1 MKEVFSGEPRGNDDD
16 DSVIGIH
23 HSPTS
28 TFGKSSRSAI
38 DDPCCEIPPNRARE
52 TIASVEWGPDKDQI
66 QKAGRRIFVETIR
79 WPHNRPN
86 ASTRMSY
93 GSPCG
98 LEILRRLRALC
109 SDYVDIASHQEDPNI
124 NSLINSLDFSFSIQR
139 SSAQLGAG
147 VDLPPEAEVVYLVDV
162 AFREAFIL
170 WPFLERGYIDAII
183 TYLFRGRELLQD
195 DMTNRDNLAL
205 LQAVLALGQRHD
217 SRSLINRDEGTWVGR
232 NRHVPGYVIWRTF
245 RGEQ

>member
-1 MKEVFSGEPRGNDDD
+1 
-16 DSVIGIH
+16 
-23 HSPTS
+23 
-28 TFGKSSRSAI
+28 
-38 DDPCCEIPPNRARE
+38 
-52 TIASVEWGPDKDQI
+52 
-66 QKAGRRIFVETIR
+66 
-79 WPHNRPN
+79 
-86 ASTRMSY
+86 
-93 GSPCG
+93 
-98 LEILRRLRALC
+98 LC